1 MIQGKTV
8 LLTGG
13 RGFIGT
19 HLALRLC
26 ADNQVIVVDNGRRDA
41 MRFFA
46 PPPGIRFET
55 RDVARP
61 GALDDLLEGV
71 DIVVHLAA
79 VAGVSNYVR
88 QPATTMVTNLIG
100 TQLVLEAVKD
110 RSIERLVNFSTS
122 EVYGPSA
129 LGAREDR
136 ATALGPVAESR
147 WTYSASKLAAEHL
160 CLAYHRQYG
169 VPVTSVRPFNI
180 FGPGQVGEG
189 AIHDIG
195 IRALRGEPI
204 RVTGDGQQVRT
215 WCYIDDMIDATA
227 VLMSN
232 PAAIGDV
239 FNVGNAEP
247 VVPMIELARR
257 LVERAGSSSPIT
269 FAPHIE
275 ADVMLRSPDVGHV
288 RKRLGFRPRVDLD
301 EGLGRTLDWYR
312 DHLAELDPT

>member
-1 MIQGKTV
+1 VIEGKTI

-26 ADNQVIVVDNGRRDA
+26 DANRVIAVDNGRRDA
-41 MRFFA
+41 MRFFD
-46 PPPGIRFET
+46 PPPTIRFET
-55 RDVARP
+55 RDVSRA
-61 GALDDLLEGV
+61 GALDDLLDGV
-71 DIVVHLAA
+71 DLVVHLAA

-100 TQLVLEAVKD
+100 TQQVLEAVVG
-110 RSIERLVNFSTS
+110 RPIERLINFSTS

-160 CLAYHRQYG
+160 CLAYHRQYD

-189 AIHDIG
+189 AVHDIG
-195 IRALRGEPI
+195 LRALRGQPV

-215 WCYIDDMIDATA
+215 WCYIDDMIDATE
-227 VLMSN
+227 VLMTH
-232 PAAIGDV
+232 PAAVGDV

-247 VVPMIELARR
+247 VVPMIDLARRIVELAR
-257 LVERAGSSSPIT
+257 EGSPIE
-269 FAPHIE
+269 FEPHIE
-275 ADVMLRSPDVGHV
+275 VDVMLRSPDVD
-288 RKRLGFRPRVDLD
+288 RAAERLGFRPRVSLD
-301 EGLGRTLDWYR
+301 DGLERTLDWYR
-312 DHLAELDPT
+312 QHLVELDPT